1 MARFAILGAMAEAPP
16 TAKDAS
22 TEKDGA
28 RMSFGDHLEE
38 LRKRVMWSAIV
49 VFALFLI
56 GWMGFGDQLKIFFI
70 HPHLQ
75 AIDALAA
82 QDPPMVVE
90 RRLQILS
97 PLEDIFYTLKVSLLT
112 ASIFGLPF
120 VLFQIWSFIAAGLLK
135 KEKSAV
141 MKFLPWS
148 LIFAAIGI
156 IFGYVF
162 MIPTILQYLYA
173 MPDQEFFNQGY
184 RLSDYFSLFLMFTVA
199 LALIF
204 QLPIM
209 MSGLSA
215 AGLASAKFFRKYRRH
230 FILLAFV
237 VGAMLTPPEPFSQ
250 ILMAAPTVLLYE
262 LGIHLVALRERRQSK

>member
-1 MARFAILGAMAEAPP
+1 
-16 TAKDAS
+16 
-22 TEKDGA
+22 
-28 RMSFGDHLEE
+28 
-38 LRKRVMWSAIV
+38 
-49 VFALFLI
+49 
-56 GWMGFGDQLKIFFI
+56 
-70 HPHLQ
+70 
-75 AIDALAA
+75 
-82 QDPPMVVE
+82 
-90 RRLQILS
+90 
-97 PLEDIFYTLKVSLLT
+97 VSLLT

-148 LIFAAIGI
+148 LVFAGIGI
-156 IFGYVF
+156 VFGYVF

-199 LALIF
+199 LAVIF

-250 ILMAAPTVLLYE
+250 ILMAAPTILLYE